1 MKVLRQ
7 VSFEH
12 FEQLSL
18 QEAAQL
24 YGGTGDGYPTT
35 ETRCNGLSD
44 CGCPPRLG
52 NGSNSNSSSNTNSSS
67 GQAVPTTATGAKKG
81 TKELSLELGVS
92 RKDGVT
98 TYEGKVTLKA
108 GNLTAG
114 VTGSV
119 GSNGAWK
126 GSFVGKISF

>member
-81 TKELSLELGVS
+81 TKELSLGLGVS

-98 TYEGKVTLKA
+98 TYEGKITWKA
-108 GNLTAG
+108 GNLTVG
-114 VTGSV
+114 VTGSI
-119 GSNGAWK
+119 GSNG
-126 GSFVGKISF
+126 GSTGRITVEIAL